1 MNFSTQFLYLKM
13 EEFHKKGQH
22 AFKKLKA
29 HWNNKEAK
37 NGWDCLKS
45 NKVNEPEEIN
55 WSVRDDEQIKM
66 AYWDQKHYKTE
77 NIVYCR

>member
-1 MNFSTQFLYLKM
+1 MV
-13 EEFHKKGQH
+13 GP
-22 AFKKLKA
+22 
-29 HWNNKEAK
+29 
-37 NGWDCLKS
+37 LKS